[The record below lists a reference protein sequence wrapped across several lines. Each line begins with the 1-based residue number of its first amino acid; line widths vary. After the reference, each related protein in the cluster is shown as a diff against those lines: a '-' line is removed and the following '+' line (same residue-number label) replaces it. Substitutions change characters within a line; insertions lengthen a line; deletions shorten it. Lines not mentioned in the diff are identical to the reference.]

1 MINRLAKNLV
11 DIDGLKVI
19 FDEERK
25 EWVALNGTRLS
36 LIQLQ
41 NLYLFMNEEVLFWR
55 KRFDKY
61 VDDVI
66 QKLIYTKNE
75 HN

>member
-66 QKLIYTKNE
+66 EKLIYTKK
-75 HN
+75 

>member
-66 QKLIYTKNE
+66 EKLIYTKNE